1 MEWDSMNWEWNSI
14 LALMSEF
21 MIMIAGTLLYV
32 SILCIWYLVNEI
44 RNNSVKT
51 NYPLEKLHCEQN
63 YMNQCL
69 NILNAK
75 IKTDITKEDN

>member
-32 SILCIWYLVNEI
+32 SILCIWYLVNKI

-51 NYPLEKLHCEQN
+51 NYLLETLHGEQN
-63 YMNQCL
+63 YTNQCL

>member
-44 RNNSVKT
+44 PNNSVKA
-51 NYPLEKLHCEQN
+51 NYLLETLHGEQN
-63 YMNQCL
+63 YTNQCL